1 MDRELDINKPSTDRK
16 RAMARKRKSAKETAP
31 EEAVPKKPEITM
43 GDFRVVKE
51 KMGDDVGIRII
62 RKVKND
68 LEDGIDREFDFFT
81 VYANGEV
88 RISFAA
94 LEANIG
100 EMM

>member
-1 MDRELDINKPSTDRK
+1 
-16 RAMARKRKSAKETAP
+16 MARKRKSAKETAP

-62 RKVKND
+62 RKVKSD
-68 LEDGIDREFDFFT
+68 LEGGNREFDFFT